1 MDPRRA
7 YVTLLTKN
15 SYVAAALVL
24 NESLK
29 QAGSKYPLVIMST
42 PSLPPE
48 ATEALIRQGLEIV
61 TVDSLQPTPDTHTLS
76 DLDVRFMDTWTKLR
90 YVKIRCALC

>member
-42 PSLPPE
+42 PSLPSE
-48 ATEALIRQGLEIV
+48 TTEVLTKQRLEIV

-76 DLDVRFMDTWTKLR
+76 DLDVRFTDTWTKLR
-90 YVKIRCALC
+90 YVRIRYSLC